1 MKRTISFIFLLWT
14 MLSVAYLLA
23 GCSKKGIPQAKVMT
37 QAEIDA
43 YNHTVPQNPDDPT
56 PEPQPDPEPV
66 DPDPVNPDDP
76 APSDDRITD
85 GTVYFVRPTA
95 LGLKDGSSWNNAL
108 DATGLCDLIAQ
119 KLNGE
124 GVQDTPAA
132 HAQADAL
139 DGAKFYFC
147 TGKYIFPGH
156 QTKLEWTGYA
166 KQVRLEFYGG
176 YAGTSSGTDRSQR
189 NVSSNVSMLS
199 GDING
204 NGLADANDIPILLL
218 GNQVDL
224 YMDGMTVAYCYCQG
238 NGGAITQAAGGSGD
252 NTITLKDCLFRDN
265 MVNVETYSGGAISVN
280 KGKLVASNTRFSNN
294 QARNGGA
301 LYFNDKSRVELT
313 NCTFSYN
320 TANNCGGILN
330 QGGGEATFTNCT
342 FSNNVGGGYGGV
354 LHVNGGGASMTC
366 KGCTFSFNEGKQ
378 QGGVVSMEEGT
389 VTMNNCTLTSNKA
402 ATSKVG
408 SADNGGM
415 VALLKANGVANL
427 NNCTFKN
434 NESKGVGGGVF
445 LLHGRLYIDNC
456 KFDSNVANNRG
467 CLCLKNGS
475 TCYMNRT
482 TITGTTVTGEWGV
495 AIQLTGLGALCANNC
510 TIGCNTNGTKSS
522 ATVNGG
528 GNTLFVNCTV
538 ADKIQ
543 LGILRAENGFTYKLL
558 NSVLMST
565 DAAKPSILI
574 NGEAYV
580 TSLGNCVFG
589 SSSGTYTPGSG
600 DVNNMTFG
608 ALDMAWD
615 SVNGLYKWNG
625 RVDGHTNIDAST
637 IGDKV
642 KSQFPISVTGKYT
655 VKVDGQ
661 EQERTAF
668 TVDNAGQDFYDWVT
682 GISSTAFTTDAIGTS
697 RGSSATCGA
706 YQAN

>member
-1 MKRTISFIFLLWT
+1 MKRTISLLFLLWT

-43 YNHTVPQNPDDPT
+43 YNHAVPQSPDDPK
-56 PEPQPDPEPV
+56 PGPQPEPEPV

-76 APSDDRITD
+76 APSTDRITD
-85 GTVYFVRPTA
+85 GSAYFVRPTA

-156 QTKLEWTGYA
+156 QTKLEWTGYS

-189 NVSSNVSMLS
+189 NVASNVSMLS
-199 GDING
+199 GDIND
-204 NGLADANDIPILLL
+204 NAMADPYDNPLLLL

-224 YMDGMTVAYCYCQG
+224 YLDGLTFAYCYCNG
-238 NGGAITQAAGGSGD
+238 NGGVIAQAAGGSGD
-252 NTITLKDCLFRDN
+252 NTITMKDCIFRDN
-265 MVNVETYSGGAISVN
+265 LANYEVFSGGALSVN
-280 KGKLVASNTRFSNN
+280 KGKLVVTNSRFTNN
-294 QARNGGA
+294 KARNGGVFCC
-301 LYFNDKSRVELT
+301 YDNSRVQFT
-313 NCTFSYN
+313 NCTFNYN
-320 TANNCGGILN
+320 DAFNCGGVLN

-389 VTMNNCTLTSNKA
+389 VTMNNCTLTGNKA
-402 ATSKVG
+402 ATSKIG
-408 SADNGGM
+408 SDDNGGM
-415 VALLKANGVANL
+415 VTLLKANGVANL

-434 NESKGVGGGVF
+434 NESKGVGGGV
-445 LLHGRLYIDNC
+445 LLKQGRLYIDNC
-456 KFDSNVANNRG
+456 KFDGNIANNRG
-467 CLCLKNGS
+467 CLCVKLGL
-475 TCYMNRT
+475 CYMNRT
-482 TITGTTVTGEWGV
+482 TITGSTITGDWGV
-495 AIQLTGLGALCANNC
+495 AVQLTSAGAFCANNC
-510 TIGCNTNGTKSS
+510 TIGCNANGTKNS
-522 ATVNGG
+522 ATINGG
-528 GNTLFVNCTV
+528 GNTLLVNCTV

-543 LGILRAENGFTYKLL
+543 LGLLRAENGYTYKLL

-589 SSSGTYTPGSG
+589 SSSGSYTPGSG

-608 ALDMAWD
+608 ALNMNWD

-625 RVDGHTNIDAST
+625 RVDGHTNIDPST
-637 IGDKV
+637 IGNIV
-642 KSQFPISVTGKYT
+642 KTALQISVVGY
-655 VKVDGQ
+655 VDGT
-661 EQERTAF
+661 EVFR
-668 TVDNAGQDFYDWVT
+668 VSDAGQEFYNWVT